1 MVNNTNMQ
9 AVLQQMRML
18 ANEAGPEVV
27 PGQMIDTAVGRGGF
41 AQELHNSIERINAL
55 QQTASSQVKAFELGV
70 PGIELNDVMVDMQK
84 ATLAFEMGV
93 QVRNRLVSAYREIM
107 NMPV

>member
-41 AQELHNSIERINAL
+41 AQALHNYNERIKAL
-55 QQTASSQVKAFELGV
+55 QQTASSQVQACELGV
-70 PGIELNDVMVDMQK
+70 PGIELNGVRVDMQK

-93 QVRNRLVSAYREIM
+93 QVRNRQVSAHRDIM